1 MTPESNPQ
9 AATSSGDRTVR
20 LSPSFNRI
28 FLSVLG
34 LTVLC
39 LLVGC
44 TLIGLTMR
52 TGRDMTAQENAML
65 DLCTSMFKLGFG
77 AIIGLLGGKA
87 L

>member
-9 AATSSGDRTVR
+9 AVASSSDRTVR
-20 LSPSFNRI
+20 LSPAFNQI
-28 FLSVLG
+28 FLSVVG
-34 LTVLC
+34 LTILC
-39 LLVGC
+39 LLVAC
-44 TLIGLTMR
+44 VLIGLTMR
-52 TGRDMTAQENAML
+52 TGRDMTAQETAML